1 MELEKLKGN
10 IIGVISDDY
19 ELLKYQ
25 GLMVKDIVKKKSL
38 DALKMAGLTPE
49 YMDKLFDKLAYR
61 DKNKVILA
69 SKLQDK
75 VIILNNFSKGLT
87 GKDIEHYKKLF
98 KRIVSY
104 NRKIILIDKN
114 SEMFINLVDKFYV
127 INKDIVYET
136 DDIFDNNLGKYIE
149 LPEIVKF
156 NNKSND
162 LGVKINHYKE
172 LDDLLKAIYRIKS

>member
-19 ELLKYQ
+19 GLLKYQ
-25 GLMVKDIVKKKSL
+25 GLMVKDIVKKRSL

-49 YMDKLFDKLAYR
+49 YMDKLFDKLSYR
-61 DKNKVILA
+61 DK
-69 SKLQDK
+69 
-75 VIILNNFSKGLT
+75 
-87 GKDIEHYKKLF
+87 EHYKKLF

-136 DDIFDNNLGKYIE
+136 DDIFDNNLSKYIE

>member
-19 ELLKYQ
+19 GLLKYQ
-25 GLMVKDIVKKKSL
+25 GLMVKNIVKKRSL

-49 YMDKLFDKLAYR
+49 YMDKLFDKLSYR

-87 GKDIEHYKKLF
+87 SKDIEHYKKLF
-98 KRIVSY
+98 KRIVIY

-136 DDIFDNNLGKYIE
+136 DDIFDNNLSKYIE